1 MNISTL
7 EQQIKKI
14 KGQLSGAGQEAKE
27 RAMRKSLKRAQRR
40 RHTLIAW
47 NAAMAAK
54 AKGKSSESADAK
66 KGG

>member
-7 EQQIKKI
+7 EQQIKKL
-14 KGQLSGAGQEAKE
+14 KGQLSGAGEEDRTMLK
-27 RAMRKSLKRAQRR
+27 RLKRAQRR

-54 AKGKSSESADAK
+54 AAGKPSKAADAK
-66 KGG
+66 

>member
-7 EQQIKKI
+7 EQQIKKL

-27 RAMRKSLKRAQRR
+27 RTMRKSLKRAQRR

-47 NAAMAAK
+47 NAAMAVK
-54 AKGKSSESADAK
+54 AKGKPSDATDVK
-66 KGG
+66 

>member
-7 EQQIKKI
+7 EQQIKKL

-27 RAMRKSLKRAQRR
+27 RTMRKSLKRAQRR

-54 AKGKSSESADAK
+54 AKGKPSDATDVK
-66 KGG
+66 

>member
-7 EQQIKKI
+7 EQQIKKL

-27 RAMRKSLKRAQRR
+27 RTTRKSLKRAQRR

-54 AKGKSSESADAK
+54 KKGKPLESTDEK
-66 KGG
+66 